1 MKMIAKKNTLALALS
16 MAVLAGCSS
25 TDVKEDVDTAADTG
39 VEVGSGAETS
49 TVDTGSDIGSVEL
62 SSEEKAEMERMAKE
76 KEEAALRE
84 IRTFYFDFDKS
95 DIKPESRLPL
105 MAHAKFL
112 SANAGVKIV
121 LEGHSDERG
130 TKEYNMALGERRAKS
145 VERFLVVN
153 GASRD
158 QIEVLSFG
166 EEKPADAGHDDA
178 AWSKNRRSVISYN

>member
-16 MAVLAGCSS
+16 LTVLAGCSS
-25 TDVKEDVDTAADTG
+25 TDTQPVDD
-39 VEVGSGAETS
+39 SMNQGAETTALDNAGDVS
-49 TVDTGSDIGSVEL
+49 ATEL
-62 SSEEKAEMERMAKE
+62 SEAEKAEMEKQAKM

-95 DIKPESRLPL
+95 DIKAESRLPL
-105 MAHAKFL
+105 MAHSKFL
-112 SANAGVKIV
+112 AANPNVKV
-121 LEGHSDERG
+121 VVEGHGDERG

-158 QIEVLSFG
+158 QLEVVSFG
-166 EEKPADAGHDDA
+166 EERPADMGHDEA
-178 AWSKNRRSVISYN
+178 AWAKNRRAIVEYK